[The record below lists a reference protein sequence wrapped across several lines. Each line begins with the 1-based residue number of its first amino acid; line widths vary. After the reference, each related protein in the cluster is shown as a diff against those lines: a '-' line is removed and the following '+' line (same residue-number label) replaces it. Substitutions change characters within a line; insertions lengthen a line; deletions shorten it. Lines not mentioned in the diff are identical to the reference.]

1 MRLTLASLLL
11 AVPALAQALGS
22 PDGQLQVDVSVNDQQ
37 QLVYTVQRAG
47 QPVLLASRLGLVLE
61 QGDFANGLKL
71 VATSPVKAHREQY
84 TLAAGKKSSVDYR
97 ANEQRF
103 TVANAA
109 GQKLVLTLRA
119 SNDGLALRYTV
130 DGAGRKQF
138 KDELTS
144 FAFPAD
150 ARAWLQPMAV
160 AKSGW
165 KRTNPSYEENY
176 QADIPVGSAAPSHAG
191 WVFPAL
197 FRAGA
202 NWVALTEA
210 GMDGRFHAS
219 RLAADSTGGTYRIGL
234 PEASEVFTGGGL
246 LADIDGPMTTPWRV
260 LAIGPLKTVM
270 ESTLGT
276 DLAAPA
282 IAFDRAKLKP
292 GHAAW
297 SWALLKDE
305 ATVFDVQKRFID
317 YAADMGW
324 NYTLVDAE
332 WDRQIGDAKM
342 KELAR
347 YGKTK
352 NVGLL
357 AWYNSAGDW
366 NEAPQT
372 PRSKL
377 LTAADRQREFARLKA
392 MGVAGLKVDFFG
404 GDGASMQAYYV
415 DLLKETAKAG
425 FLMNF
430 HGTTLPRGWSRTY
443 PHLMTMEAVKGFEF
457 TTFTQEDE
465 DKVARHAAMLPFT
478 RNLFDPM
485 DFTPMV
491 FGDIPKIKRTTR
503 NGFELAE
510 SVLFLSGI
518 QHYAE
523 TPEGMATVPAYVK
536 QLLRELPRH
545 WDEVRFLDG
554 EPGKW
559 VALARR
565 SGKQWFIAGFNA
577 DDTPRDV
584 TLDLAWLGS
593 KQGQLITDG
602 AGPREFTESRLPAS
616 AAKLTLAPKGG
627 FVARFR

>member
-1 MRLTLASLLL
+1 MKFIASFLLV
-11 AVPALAQALGS
+11 VPALANALNS

-71 VATSPVKAHREQY
+71 VATSPVKIHREQY
-84 TLAAGKKSSVDYR
+84 TLAAGKKSKVDYR

-103 TVANAA
+103 TVANTA
-109 GQKLVLTLRA
+109 GQQLVLTLRA

-130 DGAGRKQF
+130 AGPGRKQF
-138 KDELTS
+138 KDEVTS
-144 FAFPAD
+144 FAFAPE
-150 ARAWLQPMAV
+150 ARAWLQPMAI
-160 AKSGW
+160 AKSGYS
-165 KRTNPSYEENY
+165 RANPSYEEHY
-176 QADIPVGSAAPSHAG
+176 QMGVAVGTPSPIPAG

-197 FRAGA
+197 FRSGA

-219 RLAADSTGGTYRIGL
+219 RLQADSTGGIYRIGL
-234 PEASEVFTGGGL
+234 PDPREVFTGGNL
-246 LADIDGPMTTPWRV
+246 LADVDGPLTTPWRV

-282 IAFDRAKLKP
+282 VAFDKVKLKP
-292 GHAAW
+292 GHASW

-317 YAADMGW
+317 YAADMRW
-324 NYTLVDAE
+324 NYTLVDAN
-332 WDRQIGDAKM
+332 WDGTIGDAKM
-342 KELAR
+342 KELAS
-347 YGKTK
+347 YAKTK
-352 NVGLL
+352 NIGLL

-366 NEAPQT
+366 NDTPQT
-372 PRSKL
+372 PRSML
-377 LTAADRQREFARLKA
+377 LTRADRQREFARMKA
-392 MGVAGLKVDFFG
+392 IGVAGLKVDFFG
-404 GDGASMQAYYV
+404 GDGASMLAYYV
-415 DLLKETAKAG
+415 DLLKESATAG
-425 FLMNF
+425 LLMNF
-430 HGTTLPRGWSRTY
+430 HGATLPRGWSRTY
-443 PHLMTMEAVKGFEF
+443 PHLMTVEAVRGLEF
-457 TTFTQEDE
+457 TTFTQD
-465 DKVARHAAMLPFT
+465 DQNAVATHAAMLPFT

-485 DFTPMV
+485 DFTPVV
-491 FGDIPKIKRTTR
+491 FGDIPNIKRATR

-518 QHYAE
+518 QHFAE

-536 QLLRELPRH
+536 GFMRELPRH

-554 EPGKW
+554 EPGKY
-559 VALARR
+559 VVLARR
-565 SGKQWFIAGFNA
+565 AGKQWFVAGLNA
-577 DDTPRDV
+577 EDTPREV
-584 TLDLAWLGS
+584 KLDLGWL
-593 KQGQLITDG
+593 KQREGQLITDG
-602 AGPREFTESRLPAS
+602 AGEREFSEATLKAPA
-616 AAKLTLAPKGG
+616 ATVTITPRGG

>member
-1 MRLTLASLLL
+1 MRLIASFLL
-11 AVPALAQALGS
+11 ALPALAQALNS
-22 PDGQLQVDVSVNDQQ
+22 PDGQLQVDVSVNAEQ
-37 QLVYTVQRAG
+37 QLVYSVQRAG

-84 TLAAGKKSSVDYR
+84 TLAAGKKSRVDYR
-97 ANEQRF
+97 ANEQHF
-103 TVANAA
+103 TVANAQ

-130 DGAGRKQF
+130 DGPGRKTF

-144 FAFPAD
+144 FAFAPD
-150 ARAWLQPMAV
+150 ARAWLQPMAA
-160 AKSGW
+160 AKSGY
-165 KRTNPSYEENY
+165 KRVNPSYEEHY
-176 QADIPVGSAAPSHAG
+176 QMGIAVGTPSPMPAG
-191 WVFPAL
+191 WIFPAL
-197 FRAGA
+197 FRASS

-219 RLAADSTGGTYRIGL
+219 RLQADSTGGIYRIGL
-234 PEASEVFTGGGL
+234 PDPSEVFTGGHL
-246 LADIDGPMTTPWRV
+246 LADVDGPLITPWRV

-282 IAFDRAKLKP
+282 VPFDKARLKP
-292 GHAAW
+292 GHASW

-342 KELAR
+342 KALSD

-352 NVGLL
+352 GVGLL

-366 NEAPQT
+366 NDTPQT
-372 PRSKL
+372 PRSAL
-377 LTAADRQREFARLKA
+377 LTQAARAKEFARMKA

-415 DLLKETAKAG
+415 DLLKESAAAG
-425 FLMNF
+425 LLMNF
-430 HGTTLPRGWSRTY
+430 HGATLPRGWSRTY
-443 PHLMTMEAVKGFEF
+443 PHLMTVEAVRGFEF
-457 TTFTQEDE
+457 VTFTQEDQ
-465 DKVARHAAMLPFT
+465 DAIAPHAAMLPFT

-491 FGDIPKIKRTTR
+491 FGDIPNIKRTTR
-503 NGFELAE
+503 NGFELAQ

-536 QLLRELPRH
+536 TLLRELPRR

-554 EPGKW
+554 EPGKF
-559 VALARR
+559 VVLARR
-565 SGKQWFIAGFNA
+565 AGTQWFIAGINA
-577 DDTPRDV
+577 DGQPRDV
-584 TLDLAWLGS
+584 QLDLGWLGAR
-593 KQGQLITDG
+593 KGQLITDG
-602 AGPREFTESRLPAS
+602 AGEREFAQSQLS
-616 AAKLTLAPKGG
+616 AAGATVRLAPRGG

>member
-1 MRLTLASLLL
+1 MRLIASLLL
-11 AVPALAQALGS
+11 AIPALAQALNS
-22 PDGQLQVDVSVNDQQ
+22 PDGQLQVDVSVNADQ

-61 QGDFANGLKL
+61 QGDLANGLKL
-71 VATSPVKAHREQY
+71 VSTSPVKAHREQY
-84 TLAAGKKSSVDYR
+84 TLAAGKKSRVDYR
-97 ANEQRF
+97 ANEQTF
-103 TVANAA
+103 AVANAA
-109 GQKLVLTLRA
+109 GQRLLLTVRA
-119 SNDGLALRYTV
+119 SDDGVAFRYAV
-130 DGAGRKQF
+130 PGAGRKQF

-144 FAFPAD
+144 FAFAPE
-150 ARAWLQPMAV
+150 ARAWLQPMAL
-160 AKSGW
+160 AKSGYS
-165 KRTNPSYEENY
+165 RVNPSYEEHY
-176 QADIPVGSAAPSHAG
+176 QMGIAVGTPSPIPAG

-197 FRAGA
+197 FRSGD

-219 RLAADSTGGTYRIGL
+219 RLQADSTGGVYRIGL
-234 PEASEVFTGGGL
+234 PDASEVFTGGHL
-246 LADIDGPMTTPWRV
+246 LAQADGPLTTPWRV

-282 IAFDRAKLKP
+282 VRFDNARLKP
-292 GHAAW
+292 GHASW

-342 KELAR
+342 KALAD

-352 NVGLL
+352 GVGLL

-366 NEAPQT
+366 NDTPQT
-372 PRSKL
+372 PRGAL
-377 LTAADRQREFARLKA
+377 LTRADRQREFARMKA
-392 MGVAGLKVDFFG
+392 MGMAGLKVDFFG

-415 DLLKETAKAG
+415 DLLKESAAAG
-425 FLMNF
+425 LLMNF
-430 HGTTLPRGWSRTY
+430 HGATLPRGWSRTY
-443 PHLMTMEAVKGFEF
+443 PHLMTVEAVRGLEF
-457 TTFTQEDE
+457 TTFTQEDQ
-465 DKVARHAAMLPFT
+465 DAVAPHAAMVPFT

-491 FGDIPKIKRTTR
+491 FGDIPNIKRTTR
-503 NGFELAE
+503 NGFELAQ

-536 QLLRELPRH
+536 GLLRELPRH

-554 EPGKW
+554 EPGKY
-559 VALARR
+559 VVLARR
-565 SGKQWFIAGFNA
+565 AGKQWFIAGLNA
-577 DDTPRDV
+577 DDTPRDLQ
-584 TLDLAWLGS
+584 LDLAWLGARE
-593 KQGQLITDG
+593 GQLITDG
-602 AGPREFTESRLPAS
+602 AGAREFAESRLAAP

>member
-1 MRLTLASLLL
+1 MKLIASFLL
-11 AVPALAQALGS
+11 AIPALAQALSS

-61 QGDFANGLKL
+61 QGDYANGLKL
-71 VATSPVKAHREQY
+71 VATSAVKVHREQY
-84 TLAAGKKSSVDYR
+84 TLVAGKKSKVDYR

-109 GQKLVLTLRA
+109 GQQLVLTLRA
-119 SNDGLALRYTV
+119 SNDGLALRHTV
-130 DGAGRKQF
+130 DGPGRKTF
-138 KDELTS
+138 KEELTS

-160 AKSGW
+160 AKTGYS
-165 KRTNPSYEENY
+165 RVNPSYEEHY
-176 QADIPVGSAAPSHAG
+176 QMDVAVGTPSPMPAG

-197 FRAGA
+197 FRSAA

-219 RLAADSTGGTYRIGL
+219 RLQADSAGGVYRIGL
-234 PEASEVFTGGGL
+234 PDPREVFTGGGL
-246 LADIDGPMTTPWRV
+246 LADIDGPFTTPWRV

-282 IAFDRAKLKP
+282 VPFDKAGLKP
-292 GHAAW
+292 GHASW

-317 YAADMGW
+317 YAADMHW
-324 NYTLVDAE
+324 NYTLVDAN
-332 WDRQIGDAKM
+332 WDVTIGDAQM
-342 KELAR
+342 KALAD
-347 YGKTK
+347 YGRAK
-352 NVGLL
+352 NIGLL

-366 NEAPQT
+366 NDTPQT

-377 LTAADRQREFARLKA
+377 LTRADRAREFARMKA
-392 MGVAGLKVDFFG
+392 IGVAGLKVDFFG

-415 DLLKETAKAG
+415 DLLKESAAAG
-425 FLMNF
+425 LLMNF
-430 HGTTLPRGWSRTY
+430 HGATLPRGWSRTY
-443 PHLMTMEAVKGFEF
+443 PHLMTAEAVRGLEF
-457 TTFTQEDE
+457 TTFTQEDQ
-465 DKVARHAAMLPFT
+465 DAVATHAAMLPFT

-491 FGDIPKIKRTTR
+491 FGDIPNIKRSTR

-518 QHYAE
+518 QHFAE
-523 TPEGMATVPAYVK
+523 TPEGMAAVPAYVRG
-536 QLLRELPRH
+536 LLRELPRH
-545 WDEVRFLDG
+545 WNEVRFLDG
-554 EPGKW
+554 EPGKY
-559 VALARR
+559 VVLARR
-565 SGKQWFIAGFNA
+565 AGKQWFVAGLNA
-577 DDTPRDV
+577 DDTPREV
-584 TLDLAWLGS
+584 KLDLAWLG
-593 KQGQLITDG
+593 KRRGQLITDG
-602 AGPREFTESRLPAS
+602 AGERDFTESQLAAPAAS
-616 AAKLTLAPKGG
+616 VTLAPRGG

>member
-1 MRLTLASLLL
+1 MRLIASFLL
-11 AVPALAQALGS
+11 AIPALANALSS
-22 PDGQLQVDVSVNDQQ
+22 PDGQLRVDVSVNDRQ

-71 VATSPVKAHREQY
+71 MATSPVKVHREQY
-84 TLAAGKKSSVDYR
+84 TLVAGKKSKVDYR

-109 GQKLVLTLRA
+109 GQQLVLTLRA

-130 DGAGRKQF
+130 DGAGRKTF

-160 AKSGW
+160 AKTGFG
-165 KRTNPSYEENY
+165 RTNPSYEEHY
-176 QADIPVGSAAPSHAG
+176 EADIPVGSKSPSPAG

-197 FRAGA
+197 FRSGS

-219 RLAADSTGGTYRIGL
+219 RLGADSTDGTYRIGL
-234 PEASEVFTGGGL
+234 PDAREVFTGGHL
-246 LADIDGPMTTPWRV
+246 LADIDGPLTTPWRV
-260 LAIGPLKTVM
+260 LAIGSLKTVM

-276 DLAAPA
+276 DLAPPT
-282 IAFDRAKLKP
+282 IAFDKAKLKP
-292 GHAAW
+292 GHASW
-297 SWALLKDE
+297 SWAILKDDG
-305 ATVFDVQKRFID
+305 TVFDTQKRFID

-324 NYTLVDAE
+324 NYTLVDAD
-332 WDRQIGDAKM
+332 WDRRIGDAKM
-342 KELAR
+342 KELAD
-347 YGKTK
+347 YAKTK

-366 NEAPQT
+366 NDTEQSPKSA
-372 PRSKL
+372 L
-377 LTAADRQREFARLKA
+377 LNKADRAREFARMKA
-392 MGVAGLKVDFFG
+392 IGVKGIKVDFFG
-404 GDGASMQAYYV
+404 GDGASMQGYYV
-415 DLLKETAKAG
+415 DLLKESAAAG
-425 FLMNF
+425 LLMNF
-430 HGTTLPRGWSRTY
+430 HGATLPRGWSRTY
-443 PHLMTMEAVKGFEF
+443 PNLMTTEAVRGFEF
-457 TTFTQEDE
+457 ATFTQEGQDQ
-465 DKVARHAAMLPFT
+465 VVRHSAMLPFT

-485 DFTPMV
+485 DFTPVV
-491 FGDIPKIKRTTR
+491 FHDIPNIKRATR
-503 NGFELAE
+503 NGFELAQ

-518 QHYAE
+518 QHFAE

-536 QLLRELPRH
+536 GFMRELPRH

-565 SGKQWFIAGFNA
+565 AGKQWFVAGFNA
-577 DDTPRDV
+577 DDQPREIQ
-584 TLDLAWLGS
+584 LDLAWLG
-593 KQGQLITDG
+593 QREGQLITDG
-602 AGPREFTESRLPAS
+602 TGEREFTEGKLAAS
-616 AAKLTLAPKGG
+616 SPKLTLAAKGG